1 MTLLW
6 IDFETRSRCDL
17 PSRGVYNYAQDISTE
32 VLCMSYSFDDDEVV
46 TWVPGQPFPQRVA
59 EHTGQIRA
67 HNAAFER
74 LIFWFVLCPDQKLRE
89 PKLEQFYC
97 TAAQARANC
106 APGSLEDVGRFA
118 GASMKKD
125 HRGSQLIRLLSIPRA
140 DGTFN
145 DDPALL
151 AEMYRYCDQDVRAMR
166 AISKSMRDLSADEL
180 ADFHVNER
188 VNDRGVRV
196 DVALCQA
203 AIRYATVELD
213 EIQQIVREV
222 TQGAITSVR
231 SPKMRQWVL
240 DRVGPQAR
248 DLMMV
253 EDKAI
258 VDRIKKTE
266 KIYAPMVSRDEY
278 SDSTFV
284 TKIALLERDRFKVS
298 IDKSVRANLLAMNDP
313 DQVPPD
319 VAEVIQCADDLWAS
333 SVAKFQRAANLADRD
348 DGRVRGAFVF
358 AGGSAT
364 GRASSFGLQVHNFPR
379 KCAKEPQLVRD
390 AMVQGGEIVP
400 QYGKRVTDVLKQ
412 MLRPALLAED
422 GNALVMAD
430 WSSIEARVNPWL
442 SGRGDAKLDIFRNGE
457 DVYKVNAAAT
467 FHVPLA
473 GVTGEQRQMGKIQE
487 LALGFAGGVGAF
499 AAMSRIYGMKI
510 PEPDAKRMVN
520 AWRRANP
527 WAVMFWDSLERAYTA
542 AMRHKNKEF
551 TAGRI
556 TYLFDGVHLWY
567 ALPSGRILCYPF
579 AKLEGDGVTY
589 AKAAW
594 KPAADAKEWPRA
606 RLWKGL
612 ACENVTQATANDIL
626 RSALRLL
633 DAEGFEPV
641 LHVHDEIVL
650 ETADPVAAE
659 TALQRAM
666 CTPPAWAAGLPL
678 GIETTTMTRY
688 GKG

>member
-1 MTLLW
+1 MTILW
-6 IDFETRSRCDL
+6 FDFETRSKCDL
-17 PSRGVYNYAQDISTE
+17 PSRGVYNYAQDISTQ
-32 VLCMSYSFDDDEVV
+32 VLCMSYAFDDDEVV
-46 TWVPGQPFPQRVA
+46 TWVPGQPFPAAVA
-59 EHTGQIRA
+59 NHTGQIRA

-125 HRGSQLIRLLSIPRA
+125 HRGSQLIRLLSIPQA
-140 DGTFN
+140 DGFFRQDQT
-145 DDPALL
+145 LMT
-151 AEMYRYCDQDVRAMR
+151 EMVQYCEQDVRAMR
-166 AISKSMRDLSADEL
+166 AISKGMRDLSADEL
-180 ADFHVNER
+180 ADYHVNER

-196 DVALCQA
+196 DVALCNA
-203 AIRYATVELD
+203 AVRYATTELD

-222 TQGAITSVR
+222 TDGAITSVR

-240 DRVGPQAR
+240 DRVGPQALE
-248 DLMMV
+248 LMTV
-253 EDKAI
+253 
-258 VDRIKKTE
+258 
-266 KIYAPMVSRDEY
+266 
-278 SDSTFV
+278 
-284 TKIALLERDRFKVS
+284 FKDGEAKYS
-298 IDKSVRANLLAMNDP
+298 IDKSVRGNLLILAGENP
-313 DQVPPD
+313 DEVPPD

-358 AGGSAT
+358 SGGSAT
-364 GRASSFGLQVHNFPR
+364 GRSSSFGLQVHNFPR
-379 KCAKEPQLVRD
+379 KCAKEPELVRA
-390 AMVQGGEIVP
+390 AMTQGGEIVP

-412 MLRPALLAED
+412 MLRPALLAEP
-422 GNALVMAD
+422 GNALVVAD

-442 SGRGDAKLDIFRNGE
+442 SGRGDAKLDIFRNGG
-457 DVYKVNAAAT
+457 DVYKVNASAT
-467 FHVPLA
+467 FRVPVA
-473 GVTGEQRQMGKIQE
+473 EVTGDQRQVGKVQE
-487 LALGFAGGVGAF
+487 LACGFAGGVGAF
-499 AAMSRIYGMKI
+499 AAMGRIYGLLL
-510 PEPDAKRMVN
+510 PEPEARRMVDG
-520 AWRRANP
+520 WRRANP
-527 WAVMFWDSLERAYTA
+527 WAMPFWESLERCYTA
-542 AMRHKNKEF
+542 AMRHKGKEF

-567 ALPSGRILCYPF
+567 ALPSGRVLCYPY
-579 AKLEGDGVTY
+579 AKLEEDGVTY

-606 RLWKGL
+606 RLWRGL

-626 RSALRLL
+626 RYALRSL
-633 DAEGFEPV
+633 DADGFEPV

-659 TALQRAM
+659 EAMQRAM

-678 GIETTTMTRY
+678 GIETHTMTRY